1 MESNKK
7 DDKKIVENFKA
18 TNNILIFFALLTG
31 LIWIGLIA
39 YVLYTTYS
47 SGGSIFSMSKSDY
60 GESNYDKWLSFCTG
74 DDPKNEDEAFTCNE
88 LLCGEAAQYPDEPAY
103 VEWCNYYGGPQQQEQ
118 PM

>member
-7 DDKKIVENFKA
+7 DDKKIIENFKA
-18 TNNILIFFALLTG
+18 TDKILIFFALLTG

-39 YVLYTTYS
+39 YVIYTTSS
-47 SGGSIFSMSKSDY
+47 SGGSIFSMSKSNY

-74 DDPKNEDEAFTCNE
+74 NDPKNEDEAWTCQE
-88 LLCGEAAQYPDEPAY
+88 ILCNVAAEYPNEPAY
-103 VEWCNYYGGPQQQEQ
+103 AEWCNYYGGQPYQQQ